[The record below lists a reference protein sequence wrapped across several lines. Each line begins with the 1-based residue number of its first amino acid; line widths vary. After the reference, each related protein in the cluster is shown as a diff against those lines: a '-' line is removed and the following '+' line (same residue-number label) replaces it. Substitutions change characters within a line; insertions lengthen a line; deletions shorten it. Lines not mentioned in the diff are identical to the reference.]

1 MSFSQELLNEVD
13 GLNIAKVKKPTL
25 YLGRYNQSIESILE
39 DEEITVTLKNGA
51 VMTFDDFE
59 TLCDDILYE
68 GYYATD
74 GKIYALT
81 VPQLHL
87 NDKIKSTNP
96 VKNTKWCGQFE
107 IIKEILDE

>member
-1 MSFSQELLNEVD
+1 MEGITNQLNH
-13 GLNIAKVKKPTL
+13 
-25 YLGRYNQSIESILE
+25 LE

-59 TLCDDILYE
+59 TLGDDILYE

-81 VPQLHL
+81 VPQLPL
-87 NDKIKSTNP
+87 NDKITSTNP